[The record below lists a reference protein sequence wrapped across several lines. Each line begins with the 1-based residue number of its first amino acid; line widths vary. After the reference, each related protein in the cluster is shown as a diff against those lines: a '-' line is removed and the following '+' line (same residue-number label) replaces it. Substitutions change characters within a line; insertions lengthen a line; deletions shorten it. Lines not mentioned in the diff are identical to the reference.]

1 MVSKTKTAYVCND
14 CGADYRKW
22 QGQCSECNAWNTL
35 SEVRLGSPAR
45 AGKVLRPGFAGVVD
59 SAVKTLADIAL
70 DEIPR
75 ISSGAGELD
84 LVLGGGFV
92 PGSCV
97 LLVKVRCCCKHC
109 VSWLRA
115 IAHSMLLVKNP
126 PSRLRCAPTV
136 LDYPRK
142 NLK

>member
-45 AGKVLRPGFAGVVD
+45 AGKVLRPGFAGAVD

-84 LVLGGGFV
+84 LSKGVTLTAIIIKTYDNYMTASD
-92 PGSCV
+92 GST
-97 LLVKVRCCCKHC
+97 R
-109 VSWLRA
+109 
-115 IAHSMLLVKNP
+115 
-126 PSRLRCAPTV
+126 
-136 LDYPRK
+136 
-142 NLK
+142 